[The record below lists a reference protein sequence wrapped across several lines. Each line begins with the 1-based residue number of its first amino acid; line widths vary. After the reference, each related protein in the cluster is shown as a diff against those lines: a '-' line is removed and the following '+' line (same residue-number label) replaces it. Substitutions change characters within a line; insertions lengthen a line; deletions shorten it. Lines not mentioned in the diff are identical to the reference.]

1 MHRRQGKTRE
11 EVMTAQADCAGGSAR
26 KARAHARQE
35 AQREHAPTIEISDAD
50 YRTLHMPCDAL
61 EESDDGAPGN

>member
-1 MHRRQGKTRE
+1 MHRCQGKARE
-11 EVMTAQADCAGGSAR
+11 EVVSAQADGAGGSASP
-26 KARAHARQE
+26 APAQGRQE
-35 AQREHAPTIEISDAD
+35 AQQEHAPTIEISDAD